1 MMHTR
6 LIIWI
11 TETVGSADEGS
22 LCEGDA
28 GEAGV
33 PEDVPRGGHGEERRH
48 YVEHQLHV
56 VPLHQPVERVHGGPG
71 HLQSGL
77 RLFPNLIFKHR
88 NKFLT
93 IVVTR

>member
-1 MMHTR
+1 MQTTR
-6 LIIWI
+6 IIIWI

-48 YVEHQLHV
+48 DVEHQLHV
-56 VPLHQPVERVHGGPG
+56 VPLHQPVERVHDG